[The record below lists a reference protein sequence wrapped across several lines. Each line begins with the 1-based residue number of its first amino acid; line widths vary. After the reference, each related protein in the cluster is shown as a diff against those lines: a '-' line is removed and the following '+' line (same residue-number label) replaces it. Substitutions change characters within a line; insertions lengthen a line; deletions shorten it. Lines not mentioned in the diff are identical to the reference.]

1 MLIQLNI
8 SRLGQQKA
16 ILFLETDR
24 VKKFL
29 SLTHAHSRMC
39 IRIYIFSFK
48 KQTNKKKKQE

>member
-8 SRLGQQKA
+8 SRLGQQKV

-24 VKKFL
+24 VKKIL

-39 IRIYIFSFK
+39 IRTYIFSFK

>member
-8 SRLGQQKA
+8 SRLGQQKVV
-16 ILFLETDR
+16 LFLETDR
-24 VKKFL
+24 VKKIL
-29 SLTHAHSRMC
+29 SLTRAHSRMC